1 MGKLKNLF
9 GTIFTSKNTHA
20 CYAPF
25 QSMRFNHSGNVL
37 ACCFNRGNILGKFP
51 EQSLEEIWF
60 GSNLKKLQNAI
71 SKNNFSL
78 GCQSCEKYITCGNR
92 EMSGASQ
99 YDYLKAQKQHQKYPT
114 MFDFELGSTCNF
126 ECIMCSGEYST
137 AIRANREKK
146 SPYYSPYEDNAELFT
161 NQLVPFMPHL
171 QEMRFVGGEPFL
183 MKIYYNIWDKVIEIN
198 PQVLLNVLTNGS
210 ILNKRVQ
217 AMLKKGN
224 FKISVSIDS
233 LVKKTYEEI
242 RINGD
247 FDKVMSNVSF
257 FHKLMQEKGHIMNF
271 NLCPMRQNWQ
281 EIPDYFNYCNQNNI
295 KVVLHTVDFPIHCS
309 LWNLPKKELKHM
321 EEVYSSA
328 TIDQTTTSVFE
339 ENNATFEGLKKQI
352 SNWRLKATSTEKQ
365 KNENLE
371 ELKELFLNK
380 IKENDSELVI
390 DSDFYYNFIIK
401 TTELF
406 STKEQIK
413 LLKFLNQIDTHLIL
427 DEVNVSSEE
436 RIIERFKVVLNN
448 RH

>member
-9 GTIFTSKNTHA
+9 GTIFTSKNTNA
-20 CYAPF
+20 CFAPF

-60 GSNLKKLQNAI
+60 GSNVKKLQNAI
-71 SKNNFSL
+71 SKNDFSL

-92 EMSGASQ
+92 EISGASQ
-99 YDYLKAQKQHQKYPT
+99 YDYLKLQKQYKKYPT
-114 MFDFELGSTCNF
+114 MLDFELGSTCNF

-146 SPYYSPYEDNAELFT
+146 SPYYSPYENNVELFVS
-161 NQLVPFMPHL
+161 QLIAFIPHL
-171 QEMRFVGGEPFL
+171 QEMRFIGGEPFL
-183 MKIYYNIWDKVIEIN
+183 MKVYYGIWDKVIELN
-198 PQVLLNVLTNGS
+198 PNITLNVLTNGS
-210 ILNKRVQ
+210 ILSKRVQ
-217 AMLKKGN
+217 TLLEKGN

-257 FHKLMQEKGHIMNF
+257 FHKLMQERGHIMNF
-271 NLCPMRQNWQ
+271 NLCVMRQNWQ

-295 KVVLHTVDFPIHCS
+295 KVILHTVEFPVHCS
-309 LWNLPKKELKHM
+309 LWNLPEEELKKIDDL
-321 EEVYSSA
+321 YLSS
-328 TIDQTTTSVFE
+328 TIFDTSTFVSE
-339 ENNATFEGLKKQI
+339 DNKITFEGLKKQI
-352 SNWRLKATSTEKQ
+352 SSWYLKAMSTKKQ
-365 KNENLE
+365 DNKNLE